1 MDRGRLIPPKLD
13 DRSWQEI
20 VDQTKALIPKYTK
33 EWTDQSPSDLGITL
47 LELFAWIAEGMIYRL
62 NKVPEKSY
70 LTLLN
75 LIGITRDPATPART
89 VLRFQ
94 TDKEGT
100 LSKGLKVST
109 PPTETNPGIVFE
121 TEDDVVI
128 SNFKLKYVAH
138 VGDKAPIPM
147 KWVEPPFAPLVLNGS
162 AQEQVVYFGFEG
174 EPPQEFSLLAHVS
187 KHDASTASTTWH
199 YIKTADG
206 EFADI
211 SISNIK
217 DGTNAF
223 TSVGTRSI
231 IFNDVT
237 TWRWTAA
244 SIDTIPGTGE
254 SLYWL
259 KLSIPKAVKSTIDF
273 IISNAAIATT
283 AITVNSPEMFIAN
296 GKPFFSIDLAHTP
309 VYKKPN
315 TADPFSHV
323 NVRVDGVPWTRYDEL
338 PSGVSKGYMLNP
350 VTGTITFGNHDS
362 QASPDGHGSIPE
374 PKTTIE
380 VTYRYVASG
389 DAGNVGPGLL
399 TIPVNPTRNVNLT
412 VTNVVAATSGA
423 DEEPIEE
430 TIRRAPGALRNR
442 SRAVTADDYEYL
454 TREASREVAIVRC
467 LQGAFFPGDTFNKDI
482 AGQVTVLIVPTAQE
496 NIPKPQPTEDLLA
509 TVKAFLN
516 DRRILGTKLDVR
528 GPAYKPINV
537 TINLTFFPNID
548 PSRREPLRAELKAQV
563 EKILHPIHGGPNRN
577 GWEIGQA
584 VTPQTIL
591 TQLQFPQEFGYIS
604 DLSFNDKLR
613 HVLLGEHELVF
624 AGKVTVNDA
633 ETTKRTRST

>member
-94 TDKEGT
+94 TDKET
-100 LSKGLKVST
+100 ELKKGLKVST

-128 SNFKLKYVAH
+128 SNFKLKHVAH
-138 VGDKAPIPM
+138 IVRETAIPM

-162 AQEQVVYFGFEG
+162 ATEVVYFGFEG
-174 EPPQEFSLLAHVS
+174 EPPKEFSLLANVS
-187 KHDASTASTTWH
+187 QQHGSGGTVTWGCS
-199 YIKTADG
+199 KEVSG
-206 EFADI
+206 ESFQNI
-211 SISNIK
+211 SSIN
-217 DGTNAF
+217 DGTRAF
-223 TSVGTRSI
+223 SVVATRPI
-231 IFNDVT
+231 IFTEVEDWN
-237 TWRWTAA
+237 W
-244 SIDTIPGTGE
+244 IPVSNQKNFGTNE
-254 SLYWL
+254 NLYWL
-259 KLSIPKAVKSTIDF
+259 ELKIDQKVQATIDF

-283 AITVNSPEMFIAN
+283 AITVNSPETFVAN
-296 GKPFFSIDLAHTP
+296 GKPFFSIELAHTP
-309 VYKKPN
+309 IYQKPN
-315 TADPFSHV
+315 TTDQFSHV
-323 NVRVDGVPWTRYDEL
+323 EVKVDAELWKRYDEL
-338 PSGVSKGYMLNP
+338 PAGASQGYMLNP
-350 VTGTITFGNHDS
+350 VTGTITFGNYDK
-362 QASPDGHGSIPE
+362 QASPDGHGSIPASE
-374 PKTTIE
+374 TRIE

-389 DAGNVGPGLL
+389 NAGNVGPGLL
-399 TIPVNPTRNVNLT
+399 TIPVNPENGINLT
-412 VTNVVAATSGA
+412 VTNVVSATNGA

-467 LQGAFFPGDTFNKDI
+467 LQGAFKSDGRINKDI
-482 AGQVTVLIVPTAQE
+482 AGQITVLIVPTTTE
-496 NIPKPQPTEDLLA
+496 NNPHPQPTEDLLA

-528 GPAYKPINV
+528 GPAYKPVNV
-537 TINLTFFPNID
+537 NVELTFFISDNTVKN
-548 PSRREPLRAELKAQV
+548 SLKAEITAKI

-577 GWEIGQA
+577 GWAIGQA
-584 VTPQTIL
+584 VTPQSIL
-591 TQLQFPQEFGYIS
+591 SQLQFPQEFGYIS
-604 DLSFNDKLR
+604 DLSFGEGENPIR
-613 HVLLGEHELVF
+613 HVQLGEHEIVCAGTVF
-624 AGKVTVNDA
+624 FREPAK
-633 ETTKRTRST
+633 

>member
-121 TEDDVVI
+121 TEDDVLI
-128 SNFKLKYVAH
+128 SNFKLKHVAH
-138 VGDKAPIPM
+138 IVGGKTIPM
-147 KWVEPPFAPLVLNGS
+147 KWVEPPFAPLVLNRS
-162 AQEQVVYFGFEG
+162 EEEQVVYFGFEG
-174 EPPQEFSLLAHVS
+174 VPPQEFSLLANVS
-187 KHDASTASTTWH
+187 QQHGSGGTVTWG
-199 YIKTADG
+199 YSMEDTG
-206 EFADI
+206 ECYPKI
-211 SISNIK
+211 SSIN
-217 DGTNAF
+217 DGTRAF
-223 TSVGTRSI
+223 SVVATRPI
-231 IFNDVT
+231 IFTEVKA
-237 TWRWTAA
+237 WKW
-244 SIDTIPGTGE
+244 IPVSNQNKFGTNE
-254 SLYWL
+254 NLYWL
-259 KLSIPKAVKSTIDF
+259 ELRIDQEVQATIDF

-283 AITVNSPEMFIAN
+283 AITVNSPPEAFVAN
-296 GKPFFSIDLAHTP
+296 GKPFFSIELAHTP
-309 VYKKPN
+309 IYQKPN
-315 TADPFSHV
+315 TTDQFSHV
-323 NVRVDGVPWTRYDEL
+323 EVKVDAELWKRYDEL
-338 PSGVSKGYMLNP
+338 PAGASQGYMLNP
-350 VTGTITFGNHDS
+350 VTGTITFGNYDK
-362 QASPDGHGSIPE
+362 QASPDGHGSIPASE
-374 PKTTIE
+374 TTIE

-389 DAGNVGPGLL
+389 NAGNVGPGLL
-399 TIPVNPTRNVNLT
+399 TIPVNPENGINLT
-412 VTNVVAATSGA
+412 VTNVVSATNGA

-467 LQGAFFPGDTFNKDI
+467 LQGAFTITEKRQTFDPNFF
-482 AGQVTVLIVPTAQE
+482 GQVTVLIVPTATE
-496 NIPKPQPTEDLLA
+496 SNPYPQPTEDLLA

-528 GPAYKPINV
+528 GPTYKPINV
-537 TINLTFFPNID
+537 VIKVTFFD
-548 PSRREPLRAELKAQV
+548 GFGQDRKEPLLAELKAQV
-563 EKILHPIHGGPNRN
+563 QKILHPIHGGSNRN
-577 GWEIGQA
+577 GWAIGQA
-584 VTPQTIL
+584 VTPQSIL
-591 TQLQFPQEFGYIS
+591 TQLQFPQEVGYIS
-604 DLSFNDKLR
+604 DLSFGNNLR
-613 HVLLGEHELVF
+613 HVQLGAHELVC
-624 AGKVTVNDA
+624 AGTVTVTEPNN
-633 ETTKRTRST
+633 